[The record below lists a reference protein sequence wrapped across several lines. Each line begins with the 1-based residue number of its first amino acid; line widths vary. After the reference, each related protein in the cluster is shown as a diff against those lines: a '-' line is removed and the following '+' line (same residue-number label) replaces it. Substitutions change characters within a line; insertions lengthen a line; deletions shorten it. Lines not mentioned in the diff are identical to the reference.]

1 MDWQTK
7 IIYYSLESI
16 PLVQGTYETLKVEI
30 DNIKED
36 VKEIKFDQKETNK
49 HFREVIDTLTR
60 TQVQQ
65 TEILK
70 NQERQFAQVNQ
81 DISELKD
88 DFDATV
94 QTQTKWY
101 QDFLSTNFGVVFK
114 TLIILVLLLAGVKLA
129 GVDVGSLLGL

>member
-1 MDWQTK
+1 MFGV
-7 IIYYSLESI
+7 S
-16 PLVQGTYETLKVEI
+16 PLVQGNYDSLKVEVEH
-30 DNIKED
+30 IKED
-36 VKEIKFDQKETNK
+36 IKELKEDAKETNK
-49 HFREVIDTLTR
+49 YVREVIETLTR
-60 TQVQQ
+60 TSVQQ

-129 GVDVGSLLGL
+129 GLDVGSLLGL